1 MPNAV
6 LFDEDFACDHGCCCG
21 GAGGVCA
28 LWGGM
33 TSKAPFLVTMD
44 SRLRSFS
51 SEKSGYALAMASNV
65 RSTTGTVNKSVELT

>member
-21 GAGGVCA
+21 GAGGDGA

-33 TSKAPFLVTMD
+33 TSKAPFLVMMD

-51 SEKSGYALAMASNV
+51 SEKSG
-65 RSTTGTVNKSVELT
+65 

>member
-1 MPNAV
+1 MPNAG
-6 LFDEDFACDHGCCCG
+6 LLDEDFACDHGCCCG
-21 GAGGVCA
+21 GAGGVGA

-65 RSTTGTVNKSVELT
+65 RSTTGTVNKRVELP